1 MAVIIQQQR
10 IGVSMRNSRKKFG
23 CCFLLILLLPLAGCS
38 KTIVSD
44 VTRFH
49 NLSRPDAETIE
60 VFSIDPAL
68 QKSLEFGQYAELVGR
83 YLGKAGYSPPPAD
96 HPSRFIARIGYG
108 VRLTDGYDDYG
119 SRSSV
124 GIGVGGGSRH
134 TSVGV
139 GMSFP
144 IGQSE
149 PRQDYIHILT
159 MDIIRRADGIKL
171 YEGQVTSRS
180 KDSLTVIMPYLVDA
194 MFRDFPG
201 ESGTSNKVKTK
212 VSP

>member
-1 MAVIIQQQR
+1 
-10 IGVSMRNSRKKFG
+10 MRNSRKKFG
-23 CCFLLILLLPLAGCS
+23 RYFLWLLLLPLAGCG

-49 NLSRPDAETIE
+49 NLPRPDAATIE
-60 VFSIDPAL
+60 VVSLDPAQ
-68 QKSLEFGQYAELVGR
+68 QKSLEFGRYAELIGR
-83 YLGKAGYSPPPAD
+83 YLGKAGYSPPD
-96 HPSRFIARIGYG
+96 GRPSRFIARVGYG
-108 VRLTDGYDDYG
+108 VRLTEGYGDYG

-124 GIGVGGGSRH
+124 GIGVGGGGRH

-144 IGQSE
+144 LGQSE

-159 MDIIRRADGIKL
+159 MDIMRRADGTKL

-180 KDSLTVIMPYLVDA
+180 RDSLTVIMPYLVDA
-194 MFRDFPG
+194 LFRDFPG
-201 ESGTSNKVKTK
+201 ESGTSNKVKAK
-212 VSP
+212 ISP